1 MNKYSNHDRY
11 LDPAT
16 GVLLNKLGI
25 TDAAELELQ
34 EAQYAASRSCELV
47 ENPVSGAF
55 DLAHLQAI
63 HKALFSDVYEW
74 AGELRTIDIAKG
86 QSYFA
91 HHAHI
96 EHAAQSI
103 FSDLAAENCL
113 AGSDREQFSERAAYY
128 LGEIN
133 ALHPF
138 REGNGRAQREFINHL
153 AYNNDYCI
161 EWKNI
166 TREEMVQASI
176 ESFKGNP
183 SQFAA
188 FIHHNLCEIAAYDRQ
203 TTGDI
208 SLPQVEAPTD
218 NIYDMT
224 PNQQPAP
231 AQSIEAP
238 QIEPSEPSQ
247 KLDR

>member
-1 MNKYSNHDRY
+1 MTKYANHDRY
-11 LDPAT
+11 LNPAT

-25 TDAAELELQ
+25 TDAAELQREEGDYAFVRSYELSQ
-34 EAQYAASRSCELV
+34 
-47 ENPVSGAF
+47 NPVSGAF
-55 DLAHLQAI
+55 DLGHLQAI

-96 EHAAQSI
+96 DHAAQSI
-103 FSDLAAENCL
+103 FTSLAAENCL
-113 AGSDREQFSERAAYY
+113 AGADREQFSQRAAYY

-138 REGNGRAQREFINHL
+138 REGNGRTQREFINHL
-153 AYNNDYCI
+153 AYKNDYCI

-176 ESFKGNP
+176 DSFKGNFAPFSVLIHENLFDGFAESFATAVDDIRHEVENSAYGRPTRGAIEIPQADVPVIEPAQEIEPP
-183 SQFAA
+183 SQ
-188 FIHHNLCEIAAYDRQ
+188 NMER
-203 TTGDI
+203 
-208 SLPQVEAPTD
+208 
-218 NIYDMT
+218 
-224 PNQQPAP
+224 
-231 AQSIEAP
+231 
-238 QIEPSEPSQ
+238 
-247 KLDR
+247 